1 MESILPILQITVAVI
16 LITLILL
23 QQGGSGLGSA
33 FGQEGGGDY
42 STRRGIQKYSFI
54 GTIVFGVLFVLLA
67 LFNLLA

>member
-1 MESILPILQITVAVI
+1 MESILPILQMTVAVT
-16 LITLILL
+16 LITLILF

-33 FGQEGGGDY
+33 FGQEGGGGY
-42 STRRGIQKYSFI
+42 STRRGIQKHAFT